1 MFFNENKTLM
11 SYKIEY
17 LFITSPKKLC
27 FWRGIIFI
35 GVYLSVYPSINSK
48 SSWPI
53 SMKFGMMMYYDKIQ
67 VPFEDEINRVDR
79 TQTSPKKVVK
89 IVITKEVLS
98 DTL

>member
-1 MFFNENKTLM
+1 
-11 SYKIEY
+11 
-17 LFITSPKKLC
+17 
-27 FWRGIIFI
+27 
-35 GVYLSVYPSINSK
+35 
-48 SSWPI
+48 
-53 SMKFGMMMYYDKIQ
+53 MKFGRIMYYDKIQ